1 MYSVLLTAMMSTG
14 ATAPEFG
21 GGLGFFGGRGCQG
34 CAGCVGC
41 YGGCHGGC
49 FGGCGGCQGG
59 CMGCM
64 GCSGCHG
71 CGGCCGG
78 GFLGLGLFNS
88 RHSGCYGCS
97 GCFGC
102 TGCYGCSGGCMG
114 CFGGCMGCYGMPMEW
129 SVGYGMDP
137 ITFGIAGN
145 GMPSMPAMPTPNLGE
160 TLTPAAPGTAPN
172 LGDSGPAPNQATVV
186 VTLPADAKLF
196 IEGQAIDQAGPVRT
210 IRTPAQLEIGKPYYY
225 VIAMEVQ
232 RNGKPVRK
240 EETVTLEA
248 GKVTRVEFPEPT
260 PPAGNTARIQ
270 IRVPSDAVLTV
281 DGQSVDAKSGQVVI
295 RTPEIDGN
303 QNHFYQLKVE
313 LVRQNVRHILTR
325 DVSFKA
331 GHDLR
336 VEFEEPAAAPVARR

>member
-21 GGLGFFGGRGCQG
+21 GVFANGVFGNGCQG

-41 YGGCHGGC
+41 
-49 FGGCGGCQGG
+49 FGGCGGCYGG
-59 CMGCM
+59 CMGC
-64 GCSGCHG
+64 
-71 CGGCCGG
+71 GGCRGG
-78 GFLGLGLFNS
+78 GFLGLGLFSS

-102 TGCYGCSGGCMG
+102 GGCCGGCMG
-114 CFGGCMGCYGMPMEW
+114 CFGGCMGCYGMPIEW
-129 SVGYGMDP
+129 SVGYPMDP

-145 GMPSMPAMPTPNLGE
+145 GTPAMPTMPALPTPNLGE
-160 TLTPAAPGTAPN
+160 TLNPAVTGPAPT
-172 LGDSGPAPNQATVV
+172 LGDLGPAPNQATVV

-196 IEGQAIDQAGPVRT
+196 IEGQPIDQVGSVRT

-225 VIAMEVQ
+225 VIAMEVT
-232 RNGKPVRK
+232 RNGRPIRK

-260 PPAGNTARIQ
+260 PPTGNTASIQ
-270 IRVPSDAVLTV
+270 IRLPADAVLTV
-281 DGQSVDAKSGQVVI
+281 DGQTVAANDGQVVI
-295 RTPEIDGN
+295 RTPSIDGARK
-303 QNHFYQLKVE
+303 HYYQLKVE
-313 LVRQNVRHILTR
+313 MVRQNVRHILTR
-325 DVSFKA
+325 DVAFQA